1 MSSNVLR
8 IPVFYFIL
16 FFAFDFKSCVNAST
30 LEGSYEQEK
39 EKKIQKQTLNLLKN
53 SF

>member
-1 MSSNVLR
+1 MSSNSLKVPILF
-8 IPVFYFIL
+8 FYFIL
-16 FFAFDFKSCVNAST
+16 LFAFDFKSCVDAST

-39 EKKIQKQTLNLLKN
+39 EKITKDFQ